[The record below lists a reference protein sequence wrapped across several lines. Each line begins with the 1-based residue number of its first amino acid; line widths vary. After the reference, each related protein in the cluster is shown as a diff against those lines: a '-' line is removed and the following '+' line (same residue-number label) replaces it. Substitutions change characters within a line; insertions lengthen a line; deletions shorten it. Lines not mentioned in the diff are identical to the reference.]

1 MQTIIELAFLR
12 CSSGV
17 IPGRVIPAQFASGPR
32 DPARGNSAASPA
44 PPPAGPAQVSGR
56 ESSPSHVQ
64 QSTTETSSGP
74 RIQLPAQRK
83 SRAESS
89 AKPAHLEPVASPGS
103 QIPQAGLP
111 PLSTR
116 LTNPER
122 LILWAEISP
131 SCSL

>member
-1 MQTIIELAFLR
+1 MR

-17 IPGRVIPAQFASGPR
+17 ILGRVIPAQIASGQR

-56 ESSPSHVQ
+56 DSSPSHVQ

-89 AKPAHLEPVASPGS
+89 AKPAHLEPTPAQAVKSPKLDYRLS
-103 QIPQAGLP
+103 PLGLP
-111 PLSTR
+111 TR
-116 LTNPER
+116 KG
-122 LILWAEISP
+122 
-131 SCSL
+131 